1 MNRHQIDTVRKT
13 VAQGYGKE
21 QRDSGKF
28 WGQELPQWYIAEI
41 QRLSKKYRPIR
52 WLPLDVPK
60 FEIDKKEFIEWWD
73 QEAIDIVRIAPDVA
87 EPWEKDAHPLG
98 KQSNWH
104 VPQFRGLDIWF
115 HDPENFVKTRNIAW
129 AAKLAP
135 HPMFDRIKEQI
146 MDTMPFHSISSLYIW
161 ESTKDVYPH
170 RDAQYF
176 WDCPTE
182 FRIMLNDEN
191 DPETEPTLWVAD
203 IDHGDAHYVTL
214 PEETNAFC
222 WSNGSQLHGS
232 DYHGKRKQLICI
244 NPIFSISKYEKLLD
258 QSIEKYR
265 DQLNYKLDM

>member
-1 MNRHQIDTVRKT
+1 
-13 VAQGYGKE
+13 
-21 QRDSGKF
+21 
-28 WGQELPQWYIAEI
+28 
-41 QRLSKKYRPIR
+41 
-52 WLPLDVPK
+52 
-60 FEIDKKEFIEWWD
+60 
-73 QEAIDIVRIAPDVA
+73 
-87 EPWEKDAHPLG
+87 
-98 KQSNWH
+98 
-104 VPQFRGLDIWF
+104 
-115 HDPENFVKTRNIAW
+115 
-129 AAKLAP
+129 
-135 HPMFDRIKEQI
+135 MFDRIKEQI

-191 DPETEPTLWVAD
+191 DPVTEPTLYVAD
-203 IDHGDAHYVTL
+203 IDYGDVNYVTL

-258 QSIEKYR
+258 RSIEKYR
-265 DQLNYKLDM
+265 DRLNYKLEM